1 VALAGGVVALATA
14 SPTALSVLVA
24 ADVLLGRRPRSVM
37 SGHRWRPDPYFAEAG
52 SVGGPDGRPPSFADD
67 GDMSTALR
75 QNRSQAPAFDRA
87 AVRDAMSTGVVAC
100 SPETPLRAVART
112 MSKHRVHAIF
122 IFEWGAESDEQATLW
137 GLVSDLDLVAAANG
151 DLDALTA
158 RQASVTPL
166 LTVRSDD
173 PLGDAAQRMAE
184 TGVSHLAVIDAATG
198 RPAGVLSTLDIVRFV
213 AHEHDEHL

>member
-1 VALAGGVVALATA
+1 MSTVV
-14 SPTALSVLVA
+14 
-24 ADVLLGRRPRSVM
+24 R
-37 SGHRWRPDPYFAEAG
+37 HRQQEA
-52 SVGGPDGRPPSFADD
+52 PSF
-67 GDMSTALR
+67 G
-75 QNRSQAPAFDRA
+75 RA

-100 SPETPLRAVART
+100 SPQTPLRAVART
-112 MSKHRVHAIF
+112 MSKHRVHAVF

-166 LTVRSDD
+166 LTIRSDD

-198 RPAGVLSTLDIVRFV
+198 RPAGVLSTLDVVRFV
-213 AHEHDEHL
+213 AHEHDEQL